1 MKNANGNSAASVRLS
16 PKSSMIS
23 GMSGPM
29 IFVRNE
35 MTKNVKRIRPT
46 RA

>member
-1 MKNANGNSAASVRLS
+1 MKNANGTSAASVRLS

-29 IFVRNE
+29 MFVE
-35 MTKNVKRIRPT
+35 TK
-46 RA
+46 